1 MRRYWIKLELKI
13 LYDPKMSRM
22 PNYLWRRALE
32 LAMLA
37 GEHGDDGLLGPVADM
52 AYVLR
57 IEESD
62 LDKSLR
68 TLSEIGIVHETPQG
82 WVVTNFK
89 ESQAAISSTQRVQA
103 YRQRKG
109 VGKKMK
115 RRGNEDETEEER
127 SPSSSNSSVSI
138 SNSISNSNS
147 SSISPSDPDSDIDSD
162 SGSDD
167 EAETD
172 PLEDEVQE
180 QGAAANAFA
189 VYEANIGALTPILA
203 DAIRADIDDF
213 SEAWVCDAI
222 LEAVKSNA
230 RSLKYVEAILKRWQ
244 KDGRGSKKRT
254 QDAEDRR
261 RYVTGKYADWIKH

>member
-22 PNYLWRRALE
+22 PNYLWRRTLE

-89 ESQAAISSTQRVQA
+89 ESQAAISSTERVQA
-103 YRQRKG
+103 YRQRRG

-115 RRGNEDETEEER
+115 RKGNEDETEEER
-127 SPSSSNSSVSI
+127 SPSSSTSSV
-138 SNSISNSNS
+138 SNSNS
-147 SSISPSDPDSDIDSD
+147 SSISNSISTSDPDSDIDSD

-167 EAETD
+167 DAETD
-172 PLEDEVQE
+172 TLEDEVQE
-180 QGAAANAFA
+180 QVAANAFA

-261 RYVTGKYADWIKH
+261 RYITGKYADWINH